1 MRPQRW
7 QAEAAPQPT
16 SILPQSPAA
25 ELAYALNK
33 AGVSTLVMAP
43 ELKGTS
49 FVDLAESIRWVR
61 ISSVQDGLTSAAAY
75 SRPQNRPR
83 GCGRNVVCCCTRRCR
98 LPLLACRDKTP
109 QLRHKVVLGPDAPEG
124 ACSMA
129 RHQRADP
136 PGSSCGAG

>member
-75 SRPQNRPR
+75 SRPPKSAPR
-83 GCGRNVVCCCTRRCR
+83 VRAQCCV
-98 LPLLACRDKTP
+98 LLHSPMPPAPAGVQGQDP
-109 QLRHKVVLGPDAPEG
+109 AAAAQGGVGP
-124 ACSMA
+124 
-129 RHQRADP
+129 
-136 PGSSCGAG
+136 